1 MTDNFPSDAPTQ
13 YRAVPDSYPAPAA
26 PVSPAGAAG
35 SSAAGRAI
43 FAVVAVIALI
53 ALTAGVTWLV
63 TAPSRTETAP
73 DDTAAFT
80 QIKTGASAQSSESTA
95 TSEPSRPSRAV
106 SNTPAPVATTSAAA
120 QPDKCGAAADA
131 VIGQVG
137 NPVGIIC
144 DGDWLFFAQGRST
157 SYYLYSWSGT
167 EWTSYA
173 PHGRAEPSHISCWDR
188 GTLDKDGVPSE
199 ILSDIPLCATDKPAG
214 DSPVCDGRW
223 VLIVD
228 SLLIPP
234 GQSPQPEIDR
244 VQAYYSGAKVMPG
257 STCSSLR
264 DVVDGK
270 QVYAVYYEAGHSVDE
285 VCTLKARHGGGNA
298 RSLNNDADFTDP
310 C

>member
-13 YRAVPDSYPAPAA
+13 YRAVPDSHPAPAA
-26 PVSPAGAAG
+26 PAGATG
-35 SSAAGRAI
+35 SSAAGRTI

-63 TAPSRTETAP
+63 TAPSRTEAAP
-73 DDTAAFT
+73 DDAAAFT

-95 TSEPSRPSRAV
+95 ATEPSRAA
-106 SNTPAPVATTSAAA
+106 SNTPVPVATTSAAA
-120 QPDKCGAAADA
+120 RPDKCGAAADA
-131 VIGQVG
+131 VIGQVSH
-137 NPVGIIC
+137 PVGIIC
-144 DGDWLFFAQGRST
+144 DGDWLFFAQDRST
-157 SYYLYSWSGT
+157 AYYLYSWSGT

-173 PHGRAEPSHISCWDR
+173 SHGRAEPSHISCWDR
-188 GTLDKDGVPSE
+188 GTLEKDGVPAE
-199 ILSDIPLCATDKPAG
+199 ILADIPLCATDEPAG

-234 GQSPQPEIDR
+234 GQSPQSEIDR

-270 QVYAVYYEAGHSVDE
+270 QVYAVYYEAGHSVDA